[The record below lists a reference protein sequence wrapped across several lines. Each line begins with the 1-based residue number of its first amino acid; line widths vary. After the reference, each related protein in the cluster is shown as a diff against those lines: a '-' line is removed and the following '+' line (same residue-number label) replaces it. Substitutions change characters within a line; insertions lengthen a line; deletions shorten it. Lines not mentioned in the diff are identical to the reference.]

1 MKKAMTMVSSF
12 IHMMAR
18 PSAENKSDKMLI
30 VNNLPIAVK
39 FFVQRYFPNSSIAFA
54 EVRFTSEGMR
64 YVAYLNDG
72 NEVEFNK
79 EGIWEMV
86 DCKSGVV
93 PAYLIPDSVAA
104 FIDAYYSGTSIS
116 KIEKIGNDYEVTF
129 SNYITL
135 KFSKLENV
143 A

>member
-12 IHMMAR
+12 IHMMTR
-18 PSAENKSDKMLI
+18 PSAEKKSDKMLI

-64 YVAYLNDG
+64 YVAYPNDG